1 MQFSGLWSLLDLQS
15 LSRMFQAN
23 LVWGHDAEVLNW
35 TFFSGALFSLFLIGQ
50 KKLLESF
57 QLFLMVLFFADV
69 FSERKI
75 LAFSVTWI
83 ILNSVNKKKESFRQ
97 SRKKNDEKFKDFSVV
112 QFTRIEVLN

>member
-15 LSRMFQAN
+15 LSRMYQAN
-23 LVWGHDAEVLNW
+23 LVWGYDAEVLNW

-50 KKLLESF
+50 KELLESF

-83 ILNSVNKKKESFRQ
+83 ILNSVNKKKKVLDNRE
-97 SRKKNDEKFKDFSVV
+97 KKMMKNLKFLVWFNSQELKF
-112 QFTRIEVLN
+112 